1 MLLQINV
8 YGTTF
13 DMINEKKQT
22 MTKILFLIVLAAG
35 VASCTVVKPN
45 QVAVKSQL
53 GKINPK
59 VRVPGPVVFN
69 PFITKVIKINVRT
82 MNLSIKENLPSKEGL
97 TILSESSIL
106 YHIKG
111 EDAAKIIKETGLN
124 YEENLILPVFR
135 SAASD
140 VCSRYYAKD
149 MHSAKRL
156 EIEQE
161 IRKRLAEVCDEKG
174 FVIEAVLLKAITLP
188 QGLTRSIEAKL
199 EAEQDALR
207 MEFVLDRQKK
217 EMDRQLI
224 EAEGAKKNAIF
235 QAEARAES
243 VKIEAEGRAKG
254 IEIEAKANKAANDM
268 LNSSITPNILKMNQI
283 QAFVKLSTSPNTKT
297 IITDGKSG
305 MINMLGEQ

>member
-1 MLLQINV
+1 MASSLALKQKINN
-8 YGTTF
+8 
-13 DMINEKKQT
+13 MK
-22 MTKILFLIVLAAG
+22 KILFLTVLAAG
-35 VASCTVVKPN
+35 IASCTVVRPH
-45 QVAVKSQL
+45 QVAVKSKL
-53 GKINPK
+53 GKIDNK
-59 VRVPGPVVFN
+59 VRMAGPVAYN
-69 PFITKVIKINVRT
+69 PFVTKVIKVNVRT

-106 YHIKG
+106 YHIKA
-111 EDAAKIIKETGLN
+111 EDVPKVIKETGLN

-161 IRKRLAEVCDEKG
+161 IKKRLAEVCDEKG
-174 FVIEAVLLKAITLP
+174 FVIEAVLLKSISLP

-199 EAEQDALR
+199 EAEQEALR

-224 EAEGAKKNAIF
+224 EAEGAKKNAII
-235 QAEARAES
+235 QAEAKAQS
-243 VKIEAEGRAKG
+243 AILEAEGRAKS

-268 LNSSITPNILKMNQI
+268 LNLSLTPNILKMNQI
-283 QAFVKLSTSPNTKT
+283 QAFMKLSTSPNTKT
-297 IITDGKSG
+297 IITDGKG
-305 MINMLGEQ
+305 GVINMLDDK

>member
-1 MLLQINV
+1 MANTLQND
-8 YGTTF
+8 
-13 DMINEKKQT
+13 DMK
-22 MTKILFLIVLAAG
+22 KILFFAVLAAG
-35 VASCTVVKPN
+35 FASCTVVRPH
-45 QVAVKSQL
+45 QVAVKSKL
-53 GKINPK
+53 GKIDNK
-59 VRVPGPVVFN
+59 VRMAGPVVYN
-69 PFITKVIKINVRT
+69 PFITKVVKVNVRT

-106 YHIKG
+106 YHIKA
-111 EDAAKIIKETGLN
+111 EDVPKVIKETGLN

-149 MHSAKRL
+149 MHSAKRN

-161 IRKRLAEVCDEKG
+161 IRKRLAEVCEEKG
-174 FVIEAVLLKAITLP
+174 FVIEAVLLKSISLP

-199 EAEQDALR
+199 EAEQEALR

-224 EAEGAKKNAIF
+224 EAEGAKKNAII
-235 QAEARAES
+235 QAEAKAQTA
-243 VKIEAEGRAKG
+243 ILEAEGRAKS

-268 LNSSITPNILKMNQI
+268 LNSSLTPNVLKMNQI
-283 QAFVKLSTSPNTKT
+283 QAFMKLSTSPNTKT
-297 IITDGKSG
+297 IITDGKG
-305 MINMLGEQ
+305 GVINMLDDK

>member
-1 MLLQINV
+1 VASSLAL
-8 YGTTF
+8 
-13 DMINEKKQT
+13 KQKNNN
-22 MTKILFLIVLAAG
+22 MKKILFFTVLAAG
-35 VASCTVVKPN
+35 IASCTVVRPH
-45 QVAVKSQL
+45 QVAVKSKL
-53 GKINPK
+53 GKIDNK
-59 VRVPGPVVFN
+59 VRMAGPVAYN
-69 PFITKVIKINVRT
+69 PFVTKVIKVNVRT

-97 TILSESSIL
+97 TIFSESSIL
-106 YHIKG
+106 YHIKA
-111 EDAAKIIKETGLN
+111 EDVPKVIKETGLN

-174 FVIEAVLLKAITLP
+174 FVIEAVLLKSISLP

-199 EAEQDALR
+199 EAEQEALR

-224 EAEGAKKNAIF
+224 EAEGAKKNAII
-235 QAEARAES
+235 QAEAKAQS
-243 VKIEAEGRAKG
+243 AILEAEGRAKS

-268 LNSSITPNILKMNQI
+268 LNLSLTPNILKMNQI
-283 QAFVKLSTSPNTKT
+283 QAFMKLSTSPNTKT
-297 IITDGKSG
+297 IITDGKG
-305 MINMLGEQ
+305 GVINMLDDK

>member
-13 DMINEKKQT
+13 DMINKKKQT

-305 MINMLGEQ
+305 MINMLGDK

>member
-1 MLLQINV
+1 MKKLL
-8 YGTTF
+8 F
-13 DMINEKKQT
+13 
-22 MTKILFLIVLAAG
+22 FAVLAVG
-35 VASCTVVKPN
+35 FASCTVVRPH
-45 QVAVKSQL
+45 QVAVKSKL
-53 GKINPK
+53 GKIDNK
-59 VRVPGPVVFN
+59 VRQAGPVAYN
-69 PFITKVIKINVRT
+69 PFITKVIKVNVRT

-106 YHIKG
+106 YHIKA
-111 EDAAKIIKETGLN
+111 EDVPKVIKETGLN

-149 MHSAKRL
+149 MHSAKRN

-161 IRKRLAEVCDEKG
+161 IRKRLAEVCEEKG
-174 FVIEAVLLKAITLP
+174 FVIEAVLLKSISLP

-199 EAEQDALR
+199 EAEQEALR

-224 EAEGAKKNAIF
+224 EAEGAKKNAII
-235 QAEARAES
+235 QAEARAETA
-243 VKIEAEGRAKG
+243 KIEAEGKAKS

-268 LNSSITPNILKMNQI
+268 LNSSLTPNVLKMNQI
-283 QAFVKLSTSPNTKT
+283 QAFMKLSTSPNTKT
-297 IITDGKSG
+297 IITDGKG
-305 MINMLGEQ
+305 GVINMLDDK

>member
-1 MLLQINV
+1 MKQLL
-8 YGTTF
+8 
-13 DMINEKKQT
+13 
-22 MTKILFLIVLAAG
+22 LITAFAAG
-35 VASCTVVKPN
+35 VASCTVVKPH
-45 QVAVKSQL
+45 QVAVKSKL
-53 GKINPK
+53 GKIDEK
-59 VRVPGPVVFN
+59 VRMPGPVGYN
-69 PFITKVIKINVRT
+69 PFVTKVVKVNVRT
-82 MNLSIKENLPSKEGL
+82 MNLSIRENLPSKEGL

-106 YHIKG
+106 YHIKA
-111 EDAAKIIKETGLN
+111 EDVPRIIKETGLN

-174 FVIEAVLLKAITLP
+174 FVIEAVLLKSISLP

-199 EAEQDALR
+199 EAEQEALR

-224 EAEGAKKNAIF
+224 EAEGAKKNA
-235 QAEARAES
+235 
-243 VKIEAEGRAKG
+243 V
-254 IEIEAKANKAANDM
+254 
-268 LNSSITPNILKMNQI
+268 I
-283 QAFVKLSTSPNTKT
+283 QAFMKLSTSPNTKT
-297 IITDGKSG
+297 IITDGKG
-305 MINMLGEQ
+305 GVINMLDDK

>member
-1 MLLQINV
+1 M
-8 YGTTF
+8 
-13 DMINEKKQT
+13 KKL
-22 MTKILFLIVLAAG
+22 IFLFVLAAG
-35 VASCTVVKPN
+35 VASCTVVKPH
-45 QVAVKSQL
+45 QVAVKSKL
-53 GKINPK
+53 GKIDNK
-59 VRVPGPVVFN
+59 VRNAGPVAYN
-69 PFITKVIKINVRT
+69 PFVTKVLKVNIRT

-106 YHIKG
+106 YHIKP
-111 EDAAKIIKETGLN
+111 EDVPKIIKETGLN

-149 MHSAKRL
+149 MHSAKRN

-174 FVIEAVLLKAITLP
+174 FVIEAVLLKSISLP

-199 EAEQDALR
+199 EAEQEALR

-224 EAEGAKKNAIF
+224 EAEGAKKNAII
-235 QAEARAES
+235 QAEAKAQTA
-243 VKIEAEGRAKG
+243 ILEAEGRAKS

-268 LNSSITPNILKMNQI
+268 LNSSLTPNVLKMNQI
-283 QAFVKLSTSPNTKT
+283 QAFMKLSTSPNTKT
-297 IITDGKSG
+297 IITDGKG
-305 MINMLGEQ
+305 GVINMLDDK